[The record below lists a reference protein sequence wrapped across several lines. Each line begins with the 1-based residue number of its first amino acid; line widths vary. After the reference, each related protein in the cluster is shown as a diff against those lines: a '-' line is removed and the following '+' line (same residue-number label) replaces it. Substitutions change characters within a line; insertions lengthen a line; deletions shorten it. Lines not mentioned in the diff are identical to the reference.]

1 MTFRALLTGSLIAAA
16 LLATAVQTLAGED
29 AASAFRQREDAM
41 KRMGRALYSGIGRV
55 VKGTAAYG
63 PDTVAAAETI
73 ASLARTIATLFPA
86 GSNVDDSR
94 MLPQIVTAE
103 DRVESLSATVERA
116 AGQLVAVVKSGD
128 KAAMAAAYATLKD
141 DCEACHSQ
149 FRKAE

>member
-1 MTFRALLTGSLIAAA
+1 MTPRTLLAGAFIAVALLTTAA
-16 LLATAVQTLAGED
+16 QTLAGED
-29 AASAFRQREDAM
+29 ATSAFRHREDTM

-73 ASLARTIATLFPA
+73 AALARTIETLFPA

-94 MLPQIVTAE
+94 MLPEIATAQ
-103 DRVESLSATVERA
+103 DRVTLLAATVQTA
-116 AGQLVAVVKSGD
+116 AGQLVAVAKSGD
-128 KAAMAAAYATLKD
+128 RAAIATAYAALKD
-141 DCEACHSQ
+141 DCEACHAK